1 MKPSWWVIMSSEADG
16 SNDNNHWIP
25 ARQSR
30 LTLRAGLP
38 HSFAPEDSK
47 EMLFSADPREED

>member
-1 MKPSWWVIMSSEADG
+1 MAAMTQITGFLPDE
-16 SNDNNHWIP
+16 
-25 ARQSR
+25 SR

-38 HSFAPEDSK
+38 DSFAPEDSK